1 MVPVELIS
9 EIPRIEVQIIEKAI
23 PCVRTEAREV
33 VQDVPQVMYEER
45 IIEVPETQVAEY
57 IKQVPVQQY
66 QEVAKQ
72 IPKYDIRVVDKVVS
86 VPATLIQE
94 SVVEVPQVQNMDV
107 MRQVPGAQA
116 VVTSGAM
123 TPTILPTT
131 YSRSGTPTRMIEGFS
146 RGGTPT
152 RFANVAGVETYGAG
166 YGAGYGGQVMQTL
179 SAPNSSGAIYEQVQ
193 QGTIIES
200 LQMAPT
206 TTTYGVQPMVGTII

>member
-1 MVPVELIS
+1 
-9 EIPRIEVQIIEKAI
+9 
-23 PCVRTEAREV
+23 
-33 VQDVPQVMYEER
+33 
-45 IIEVPETQVAEY
+45 
-57 IKQVPVQQY
+57 
-66 QEVAKQ
+66 
-72 IPKYDIRVVDKVVS
+72 
-86 VPATLIQE
+86 
-94 SVVEVPQVQNMDV
+94 
-107 MRQVPGAQA
+107 MRQVPGVQA

-131 YSRSGTPTRMIEGFS
+131 YSRSGTPTRLIEGFS

-152 RFANVAGVETYGAG
+152 RFANVAGVET

-206 TTTYGVQPMVGTII
+206 TTTYGV